1 MTVVCRSAQ
10 TFEVQSFN
18 CFLGGW
24 KRDTKEFFKW
34 KRRGEKKP
42 SKKINVDVE
51 LVKKKYRLLLK
62 AALSAAKNPMGR

>member
-1 MTVVCRSAQ
+1 M
-10 TFEVQSFN
+10 EKK
-18 CFLGGW
+18 GG
-24 KRDTKEFFKW
+24 
-34 KRRGEKKP
+34 KKP